1 MANKSDA
8 LIVQAAFALSQGAA
22 GSHISEEACAWF
34 HDRYHRWIEAKSAG
48 DKTPAQIWKEK
59 EGGFL
64 ERFKEIG
71 KRAKKASGGQEIDA
85 KLLEKCARSVEKDPK
100 SLCPFCPQS

>member
-1 MANKSDA
+1 MATKSDT
-8 LIVQAAFALSQGAA
+8 LIVQATFALAQGAA
-22 GSHISEEACAWF
+22 GAHISEDACAWF

-48 DKTPAQIWKEK
+48 GKTPAQVWKEK

-71 KRAKKASGGQEIDA
+71 RRAREASGGREIDE
-85 KLLEKCARSVEKDPK
+85 KLLKKAARDVENDPK
-100 SLCPFCPQS
+100 SLCPYCPKG